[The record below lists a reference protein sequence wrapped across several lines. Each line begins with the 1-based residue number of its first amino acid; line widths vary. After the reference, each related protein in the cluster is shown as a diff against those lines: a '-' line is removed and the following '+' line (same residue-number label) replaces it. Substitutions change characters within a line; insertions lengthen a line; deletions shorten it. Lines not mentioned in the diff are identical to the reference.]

1 MTPAPPA
8 PNGQL
13 VRRSGSLRPGSGV
26 AEPGPWFP
34 KSVSPTSALKTSP
47 FFGLTAGSRLLTDEL
62 KLLPILGT
70 CLRERVIEGVPPHG
84 GVVSKSS
91 DANSVSS

>member
-13 VRRSGSLRPGSGV
+13 VRRSGRLRPGSGG
-26 AEPGPWFP
+26 AELGPSFP
-34 KSVSPTSALKTSP
+34 KSLSPMSALKIAS

-62 KLLPILGT
+62 TLLPVLGT
-70 CLRERVIEGVPPHG
+70 CLRERVIEDVLPHG
-84 GVVSKSS
+84 GVVYKSS
-91 DANSVSS
+91 DTKNVSS